1 MVLPLEGL
9 FAPLSGASVTGY
21 EIHMGKSEAEQPVQ
35 PLVRLENG
43 ITDGG
48 VCNNVFGSYLH
59 GLFDSEEFRR
69 ALVSILL
76 KRKGLETL
84 TLEVTDYEA
93 YKQQQYDKLAQG
105 VRDSLEMEQIYRIL
119 EEGV

>member
-1 MVLPLEGL
+1 M
-9 FAPLSGASVTGY
+9 
-21 EIHMGKSEAEQPVQ
+21 
-35 PLVRLENG
+35 
-43 ITDGG
+43 
-48 VCNNVFGSYLH
+48 FGSYLH